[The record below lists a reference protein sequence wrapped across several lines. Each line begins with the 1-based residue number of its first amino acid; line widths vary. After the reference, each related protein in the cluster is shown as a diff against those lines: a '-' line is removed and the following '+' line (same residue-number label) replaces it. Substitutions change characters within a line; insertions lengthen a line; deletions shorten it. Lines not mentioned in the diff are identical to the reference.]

1 MGILSEAP
9 LQEGPPL
16 LELLAALT
24 ADNPDGIEIKD
35 REGRYLMV
43 NPAAARILGRPV
55 RDVLGRDV
63 MELLPPRTAWQIID
77 VDHRVMETGVP
88 ELLTVE
94 APASRGGHLFR
105 RTSSPYRDR
114 SGNIAGV
121 VGIVRDIT
129 EHEAAEERRQR
140 EAARII
146 LRQNALL
153 DLARIQQD
161 DFEPT
166 LRKILESDAE
176 ILEVERVSFW
186 NFTPDRRAI
195 VCALLYRRGDRTFE
209 KGLRLEAKDYPRYFH
224 ALEESRV
231 VAAPRA
237 YSDPRTS
244 EFTDGY
250 LEPNGISS
258 MMDVPVRIH
267 GILAGVLCHEHVG
280 PVRDW
285 PPHDQDFASSIAD
298 RISLGLE
305 AGERRK
311 AEEEIRRLNET
322 LENRVAARTAEL
334 RAANEELETF
344 TYSVSHDLRAPLR
357 AMCGL
362 SQVLLEDY
370 PDRPLDPEGLD
381 CLSRIRRAACRM
393 DLLIQDLLHY
403 SRLSRSQ
410 ITLEPTDL
418 KEVLASILESMDA
431 EIRGR
436 NARVVVE
443 EPLPGIRADRILL
456 RQALTNLVSNAIRF
470 VPPGVAPEVRI
481 RADAANGAVRLSV
494 IDNGIG
500 IAPEHHARIFRI
512 FERLHAVSQYPGVGI
527 GLALVQKSLDRM
539 GGTVGVESAPGR
551 GSRFWIELPSSD
563 GPS

>member
-1 MGILSEAP
+1 MGIVSETP
-9 LQEGPPL
+9 

-24 ADNPDGIEIKD
+24 ADNPDGIEVKD
-35 REGRYLMV
+35 REGRYLLV

-55 RDVLGRDV
+55 RDVPGRDV
-63 MELLPPRTAWQIID
+63 MELLPVRTAWQVIE

-88 ELLTVE
+88 ELLTFE
-94 APASRGGHLFR
+94 APPSRGGHLYR

-114 SGNIAGV
+114 SGAVVGV
-121 VGIVRDIT
+121 VGIVRDVT
-129 EHEAAEERRQR
+129 ETEAEEERRQKDSDR
-140 EAARII
+140 TIR
-146 LRQNALL
+146 RQNALL
-153 DLARIQQD
+153 GLARTPQD
-161 DFEPT
+161 DFESM
-166 LRKILESDAE
+166 LRRILEADAE
-176 ILEVERVSFW
+176 MLEVERVSYW
-186 NFTPDRRAI
+186 GFTPDHRAI
-195 VCALLYRRGDRTFE
+195 TCDLMYRRSERSFE
-209 KGLRLEAKDYPRYFH
+209 KGQRLEVKDYPRYFR
-224 ALEESRV
+224 ALDESRV
-231 VAAPRA
+231 VSAERA

-244 EFTDGY
+244 EFTAGY

-258 MMDVPVRIH
+258 MLDVPIRMH
-267 GILAGVLCHEHVG
+267 GVLAGVLCHEHVG
-280 PVRDW
+280 ALRDW
-285 PPHDQDFASSIAD
+285 PPPDQDFASSIAD
-298 RISLGLE
+298 RITVSLE
-305 AGERRK
+305 AEERRK

-370 PDRPLDPEGLD
+370 PERPLDHDGVD
-381 CLSRIRRAACRM
+381 CLSRIGRAACRM
-393 DLLIQDLLHY
+393 DRLIQDLLHY

-418 KEVLASILESMDA
+418 KETLTSILDAMDP

-456 RQALTNLVSNAIRF
+456 QQALTNLLSNAIKF
-470 VPPGVAPEVRI
+470 VPPGVAPEIRI
-481 RADAANGAVRLSV
+481 RAETADGTVRLSV

-500 IAPEHHARIFRI
+500 IAPEHQIRIFRI
-512 FERLHAVSQYPGVGI
+512 FERLHAATDYPGVGI
-527 GLALVQKSLDRM
+527 GLALVRKSVDRM
-539 GGTVGVESAPGR
+539 GGKVGVESSPGR
-551 GSRFWIELPSSD
+551 GSHFWIELPTAC
-563 GPS
+563 